1 MKTIEALHAEW
12 QKLQPLSP
20 ENQKKL
26 DQKFMLDFNF
36 NSNHL
41 EGNTLT
47 YGQTKLLLIFG
58 DTTGDA
64 KLRDYE
70 EMKAHNVGLEL
81 IKREALDKMR
91 PLTESFIRDLNRT
104 IMVENFWKAAKTPN
118 GEDTRMEVQVGAY
131 KTRPNSVITSTG
143 EEFEYASPQETPAM
157 MADLVAWYNAEGEK
171 GELSPIELAA
181 LFHYRYIRI
190 HPFEDGN
197 GRIARLLVNYIL
209 HRHGYPMVV
218 VRSDDKESYLRILH
232 QCDVQTGLQPAD
244 GANASL
250 SQIKPFTDYLGA
262 QLQHALELGIKAA
275 KGESL
280 EEPDD
285 LDKKLALLQQEIEAE
300 GDDHEIRLELTRKV
314 IVQLNKDWI
323 FKLIT
328 SLDVVSRKFENFYFG
343 FNTHVIVNTDNVV
356 GESRI
361 DNFINYFGDSLP
373 NRNNTVYKVSID
385 YKLNTGPYKKGGAQP
400 FNCNYNVE
408 ITLSQ
413 LYYEI
418 GMPVFNQETKGNDYK
433 MIVEKRLLHKPLLET
448 EKEQIIKLWGES
460 LFNYLDHNRN
470 QLNTK

>member
-1 MKTIEALHAEW
+1 MKTIEALHTEW

-70 EMKAHNVGLEL
+70 EMKAHNVALEL
-81 IKREALDKMR
+81 VKREALDKSR
-91 PLTESFIRDLNRT
+91 PLTENFIRELNR
-104 IMVENFWKAAKTPN
+104 IILVENYWKAAKTPEGN
-118 GEDTRMEVQVGAY
+118 DTRMEVQVGTY
-131 KTRPNSVITSTG
+131 KTRPNSVITTTG
-143 EEFEYASPQETPAM
+143 EEFDYASPQDTPAM
-157 MADLVAWYNAEGEK
+157 MAELIAWYNKEEEK
-171 GELSPIELAA
+171 EELNPLELAA

-209 HRHGYPMVV
+209 HRHGYPMII
-218 VRSDDKESYLRILH
+218 VRSDDKENYLRILH
-232 QCDVQTGLQPAD
+232 QCDVQVGLQPAD

-250 SQIKPFTDYLGA
+250 GQIKPFTEYLRT
-262 QLQHALELGIKAA
+262 QLQHGLELGIKAA
-275 KGESL
+275 KGESI

-285 LDKKLALLQQEIEAE
+285 FDKKLALLQQEIEAE
-300 GDDHEIRLELTRKV
+300 GDEKEIKVELSKNIIKQMT
-314 IVQLNKDWI
+314 NEWI
-323 FKLIT
+323 IPLFT
-328 SLDVVSRKFENFYFG
+328 SLENISIKFESFYFG
-343 FNTHVIVNTDNVV
+343 INSHVLLN
-356 GESRI
+356 I
-361 DNFINYFGDSLP
+361 DNKIIETSVDLLMNAIET
-373 NRNNTVYKVSID
+373 NVANNKFVHKGSIQYKMI
-385 YKLNTGPYKKGGAQP
+385 TGAYIKGGAQP
-400 FNCNYNVE
+400 FSCNYNVE

-418 GMPVFNQETKGNDYK
+418 GMPVFNQKTNGNDHI
-433 MIVEKRLLHKPLLET
+433 MIVEKRLLHKALSET
-448 EKEQIIKLWGES
+448 EKNKIKKLWRDS
-460 LFNYLDHNRN
+460 LFNYLDYNRK
-470 QLNTK
+470 QIYF

>member
-1 MKTIEALHAEW
+1 MKTIEALHTEW

-70 EMKAHNVGLEL
+70 EMKAHNVALEL
-81 IKREALDKMR
+81 VKREALDKSR
-91 PLTESFIRDLNRT
+91 PLTENFIRELNR
-104 IMVENFWKAAKTPN
+104 IILVENYWKAAKTPEGN
-118 GEDTRMEVQVGAY
+118 DTRMEVQVGTY
-131 KTRPNSVITSTG
+131 KTRPNSVITATG
-143 EEFEYASPQETPAM
+143 EEFDYASPQDTPAM
-157 MADLVAWYNAEGEK
+157 MAELIAWYNKEEEK
-171 GELSPIELAA
+171 GELNPLELAA

-209 HRHGYPMVV
+209 HRHGYPMII
-218 VRSDDKESYLRILH
+218 VRSDDKENYLRILH
-232 QCDVQTGLQPAD
+232 QCDVQVGLQPAD

-250 SQIKPFTDYLGA
+250 EQIKPFTEYLRT

-275 KGESL
+275 KGESI

-285 LDKKLALLQQEIEAE
+285 FDKKLALLQQEIEAE
-300 GDDHEIRLELTRKV
+300 GDEKEIKVELS
-314 IVQLNKDWI
+314 KDIIKQMTNEWI
-323 FKLIT
+323 IPLFT
-328 SLDVVSRKFENFYFG
+328 SLENISIKFESFYFG
-343 FNTHVIVNTDNVV
+343 INSHVLLN
-356 GESRI
+356 I
-361 DNFINYFGDSLP
+361 DNKVIESSVASMMNDIETSVA
-373 NRNNTVYKVSID
+373 NKESTHKVIIQYKMI
-385 YKLNTGPYKKGGAQP
+385 TGAYKKGGAQP
-400 FNCNYNVE
+400 FSCNYNVE
-408 ITLSQ
+408 MALEQLS
-413 LYYEI
+413 YSI
-418 GMPVFNQETKGNDYK
+418 GMPVFNMETKVNDYI
-433 MIVEKRLLHKPLLET
+433 MIVEKRLLHKPLLKT

-460 LFNYLDHNRN
+460 LINYLDYNRK
-470 QLNTK
+470 QITKG

>member
-12 QKLQPLSP
+12 QKLQPLNP

-58 DTTGDA
+58 DTTGNA
-64 KLRDYE
+64 KIRDYE

-81 IKREALDKMR
+81 VKREALDKTR
-91 PLTESFIRDLNRT
+91 PMTESFIRELNQ
-104 IMVENFWKAAKTPN
+104 IILVENFWKAAKTSN
-118 GEDTRMEVQVGAY
+118 GEDTRMEVQVGTY
-131 KTRPNSVITSTG
+131 KTRPNSVITATG
-143 EEFEYASPQETPAM
+143 EEFEYASPQDTLAM
-157 MADLVAWYNAEGEK
+157 MDDLVKWYNAEEVK
-171 GELSPIELAA
+171 GALSPLELAA

-209 HRHGYPMVV
+209 YRHGYPMVV
-218 VRSDDKESYLRILH
+218 VRSDDKENYLRILH
-232 QCDVQTGLQPAD
+232 QCDVQVGLQPAD

-250 SQIKPFTDYLGA
+250 EQIQPFTDYLGA

-300 GDDHEIRLELTRKV
+300 GDEQEIKTELSKDV
-314 IVQLNKDWI
+314 IKQIAREWMIPL
-323 FKLIT
+323 FT
-328 SLDVVSRKFENFYFG
+328 SLEEVALKFEKFYHGFSSQIHISIDGVNALCEINLLTDAIETHVPDRKFANKG
-343 FNTHVIVNTDNVV
+343 NIQ
-356 GESRI
+356 
-361 DNFINYFGDSLP
+361 
-373 NRNNTVYKVSID
+373 YKM
-385 YKLNTGPYKKGGAQP
+385 NTGVYKKGGPQS
-400 FNCNYNVE
+400 FNCNYYVDINLE
-408 ITLSQ
+408 QLS
-413 LYYEI
+413 YSI
-418 GMPVFNQETKGNDYK
+418 GMPVFHTEKNGNVYEL
-433 MIVEKRLLHKPLLET
+433 IVDKRLLHKPLLQS
-448 EKEQIIKLWGES
+448 EKEQIIKLWSDS
-460 LFNYLDHNRN
+460 LFNYLDYNRK
-470 QLNTK
+470 QIYF

>member
-81 IKREALDKMR
+81 VKREALDKTR

-104 IMVENFWKAAKTPN
+104 ILVENFWKAAKTPN

-131 KTRPNSVITSTG
+131 KTRPNSVITATG
-143 EEFEYASPQETPAM
+143 EEFEYASPQDTPVLM
-157 MADLVAWYNAEGEK
+157 SDLVAWYNAEEEK
-171 GELSPIELAA
+171 GALSPLELAS

-250 SQIKPFTDYLGA
+250 SQIKPFIDYLGT
-262 QLQHALELGIKAA
+262 QLHHALELGIKAA
-275 KGESL
+275 KGESI

-285 LDKKLALLQQEIEAE
+285 IDKELLMWKKNAIAKKTN
-300 GDDHEIRLELTRKV
+300 GLRRNDDLVYDIFSNGLKDL
-314 IVQLNKDWI
+314 IVEFTKKHILFFDMFQ
-323 FKLIT
+323 T
-328 SLDVVSRKFENFYFG
+328 SSTSYYL
-343 FNTHVIVNTDNVV
+343 NTDSYDSI
-356 GESRI
+356 EELIETI
-361 DNFINYFGDSLP
+361 DNLLTSSISGFVDAGELPDLHVVKDSF
-373 NRNNTVYKVSID
+373 TSISITID
-385 YKLNTGPYKKGGAQP
+385 FEEYKLNPKNPFSMSSMLDIDFQPYKYIVSYYTDELFEKD
-400 FNCNYNVE
+400 Y
-408 ITLSQ
+408 SQ
-413 LYYEI
+413 NISLEERNNI
-418 GMPVFNQETKGNDYK
+418 ISKCM
-433 MIVEKRLLHKPLLET
+433 RSLLKQFED
-448 EKEQIIKLWGES
+448 EQNS
-460 LFNYLDHNRN
+460 
-470 QLNTK
+470 

>member
-81 IKREALDKMR
+81 VKREALDKTR

-104 IMVENFWKAAKTPN
+104 ILVENFWKAAKTPN

-131 KTRPNSVITSTG
+131 KTRPNSVITATG
-143 EEFEYASPQETPAM
+143 EEFEYASPQDTPVLVS
-157 MADLVAWYNAEGEK
+157 DLVAWYNAEEEK
-171 GELSPIELAA
+171 GALSPLELAS

-250 SQIKPFTDYLGA
+250 SQIKPFTDYLGT
-262 QLQHALELGIKAA
+262 QLQRALELGIKAA
-275 KGESL
+275 KGESIEEADDFTKRLSLL
-280 EEPDD
+280 EKEAKQKVQIKENIIQSE
-285 LDKKLALLQQEIEAE
+285 LDRKWDIISKIYLPLSKEITD
-300 GDDHEIRLELTRKV
+300 GLKP
-314 IVQLNKDWI
+314 LNRFYTQNWQ
-323 FKLIT
+323 
-328 SLDVVSRKFENFYFG
+328 ENFSSDDITG
-343 FNTHVIVNTDNVV
+343 KV
-356 GESRI
+356 GQKIETFSKETFKEKKQKYLI
-361 DNFINYFGDSLP
+361 F
-373 NRNNTVYKVSID
+373 RNIFRYPIPD
-385 YKLNTGPYKKGGAQP
+385 LQ
-400 FNCNYNVE
+400 
-408 ITLSQ
+408 
-413 LYYEI
+413 
-418 GMPVFNQETKGNDYK
+418 
-433 MIVEKRLLHKPLLET
+433 
-448 EKEQIIKLWGES
+448 IKLTFLS
-460 LFNYLDHNRN
+460 ASFSILFDNNHYSISRLGKNFEYGTFPTIEEIDSMINSVKN
-470 QLNTK
+470 EALEKIEKAINGI

>member
-1 MKTIEALHAEW
+1 MKTIETLHAEW
-12 QKLQPLSP
+12 LKLQPLTP

-26 DQKFMLDFNF
+26 DQKLMLDFNY

-58 DTTGDA
+58 ETTGDA
-64 KLRDYE
+64 KIKDYE

-81 IKREALDKMR
+81 VKREAVDKER
-91 PLTESFIRDLNRT
+91 PLTEAFIRELNRT
-104 IMVENFWKAAKTPN
+104 ILVENFWKAAQTDA
-118 GEDTRMEVQVGAY
+118 GGATQMEVQVGVY
-131 KTRPNSVITSTG
+131 KTRKNSVVTSTG
-143 EEFEYASPQETPAM
+143 EVFDYASPEETPAM
-157 MADLVAWYNAEGEK
+157 MTDLVVWYNAEEKK
-171 GELSPIELAA
+171 GELSPIELAT

-209 HRHGYPMVV
+209 YRHGYPMII
-218 VRSDDKESYLRILH
+218 VRSDDKENYLRILH
-232 QCDVQTGLQPAD
+232 QCDVKVGLEPAD
-244 GANASL
+244 GANSSI
-250 SQIKPFTDYLGA
+250 SQIKPFVEYLEA
-262 QLQHALELGIKAA
+262 QLQRALELGIKAA

-280 EEPDD
+280 EEADD

-300 GDDHEIRLELTRKV
+300 GDDQEIRFELTRKV

-323 FKLIT
+323 FKLMT
-328 SLDVVSRKFENFYFG
+328 SLDAVSQKFENFYFG
-343 FNTHVIVNTDNVV
+343 FSTRIIVNTDNVV
-356 GESRI
+356 SESKI
-361 DNFINYFGDSLP
+361 DNFMNYFSDSLP
-373 NRNNTVYKVSID
+373 NRNNSVNKVSID